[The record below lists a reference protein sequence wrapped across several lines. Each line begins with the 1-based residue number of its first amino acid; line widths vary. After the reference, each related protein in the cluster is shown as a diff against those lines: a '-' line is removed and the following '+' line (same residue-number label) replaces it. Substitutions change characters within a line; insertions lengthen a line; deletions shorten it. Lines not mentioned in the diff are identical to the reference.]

1 GNSHYNDKISHDDEK
16 LANLNTEV
24 NEVNVRRNNDAESNT
39 DKCIKPVQNFT
50 SMDELKKEYAKQ
62 ELLIE
67 GYQRENEKL
76 YATVKKLHKV
86 FDGGLTPIGS

>member
-1 GNSHYNDKISHDDEK
+1 M
-16 LANLNTEV
+16 
-24 NEVNVRRNNDAESNT
+24 NVKRNNDAESNT

-62 ELLIE
+62 ELLIA

-76 YATVKKLHKV
+76 YATIKKLHKV
-86 FDGGLTPIGS
+86 SLCFFCQKYVVYCYILYPDNLLRLTGFRW